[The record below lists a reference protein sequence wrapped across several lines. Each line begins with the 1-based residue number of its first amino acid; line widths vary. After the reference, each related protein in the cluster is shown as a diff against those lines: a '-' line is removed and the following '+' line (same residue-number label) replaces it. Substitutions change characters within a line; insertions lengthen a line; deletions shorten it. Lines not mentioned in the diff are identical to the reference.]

1 MNPLKNM
8 EIIFGAVAA
17 AALLFAAMPERD
29 ARAANAAN
37 VARSTPTA
45 TAHWSPAASIRAA
58 QDKLVLPT
66 PVPLPTPAAAVAT
79 PASMAVV
86 VIKGKHLNARE
97 KRRAALTASAVAA
110 PSPSEVR

>member
-37 VARSTPTA
+37 VARSTA

-58 QDKLVLPT
+58 RDKLVPPT
-66 PVPLPTPAAAVAT
+66 AVPLPTPTAAVAT